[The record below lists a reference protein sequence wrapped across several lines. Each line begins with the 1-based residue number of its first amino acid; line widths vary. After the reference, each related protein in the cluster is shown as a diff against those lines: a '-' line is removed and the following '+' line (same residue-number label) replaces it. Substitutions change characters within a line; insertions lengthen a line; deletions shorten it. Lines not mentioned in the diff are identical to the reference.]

1 MTSDPKY
8 LTQQKICKIQVMAV
22 EVPYFIKDG
31 LNDAALKFKM
41 NKADIVRSVL
51 YDFLVSSGFLPEV
64 EDLNN
69 PEDVFAEAIG
79 RPPVLLNSRE

>member
-1 MTSDPKY
+1 MTGDPKY
-8 LTQQKICKIQVMAV
+8 LTQQKICKNKLVTF

-69 PEDVFAEAIG
+69 PEDVFAESIG
-79 RPPVLLNSRE
+79 RPSTLLNSRE